1 MLRDP
6 KTQLESEDEAELAPA
21 KEDRPIPV
29 STAKT
34 VTPEEAKPEKAF
46 DTKGKT
52 FAVS

>member
-1 MLRDP
+1 M
-6 KTQLESEDEAELAPA
+6 ESEDEAELAPP
-21 KEDRPIPV
+21 KEDKPIPV

-34 VTPEEAKPEKAF
+34 VTQEEAKPEKAF